1 MFKYRK
7 FTGKKEVTTFV
18 WRDSLPTE
26 PIAGTFYWIDNKNG
40 TALYFANY
48 DSELLRL
55 DNKNISELDLSDDL
69 RKKIKGL
76 IDTDNQIKNT
86 IEENEKTVAA
96 SLNDLNGKIDSVSGE
111 LSDETNKRIEENN
124 QIKNTI
130 EENEKSTTAS
140 LNDLNEKIDVIKD
153 EITGHIG
160 EDNLTDELK
169 KKINN
174 ITIDEVNNLMTIDI
188 DDKKYYSTI
197 FAGVSSPTI
206 PVQSSTEITI
216 SNTKSIQIT
225 QNDTGVTTK
234 WFVSTSKI
242 NTNDFSSWNTGTTAS
257 ISGISS
263 SLYTTYYVYAVNIKN
278 GINSTVS
285 STIYKFKRQQ
295 SKPIYTVVPPDNYST
310 SKKCIIT
317 PKSGFVL
324 KYSSDN
330 SNWKSDL
337 TSAIG
342 VSLDGF
348 KSNKEK
354 TYTFYVKY
362 LNEKTT
368 EDSAVEKITITVGSP
383 QIEYKSLKDI
393 PSSVSDFSGWT
404 AYGRTMSKDMKFNET
419 FDYYPC
425 FAVPSNR
432 KLVAT
437 ALGKEITPKETINLT
452 IPSDGNDY
460 VIYVLPK
467 QSANVDSEMNIKIS

>member
-18 WRDSLPTE
+18 WRDNIPTE
-26 PIAGTFYWIDNKNG
+26 PIAGTFYWIDDKNG

-69 RKKIKGL
+69 REKIKGL

-86 IEENEKTVAA
+86 IEENEETVAA
-96 SLNDLNGKIDSVSGE
+96 ALNDLNE
-111 LSDETNKRIEENN
+111 RIN
-124 QIKNTI
+124 QTENTI
-130 EENEKSTTAS
+130 EENEETTTAS
-140 LNDLNEKIDVIKD
+140 LKGLSD
-153 EITGHIG
+153 EIDNVSGELQKEISKLIG
-160 EDNLTDELK
+160 EDKLTEELK

-206 PVQSSTEITI
+206 PVQSSTEITT

-234 WFVSTSKI
+234 WFVSTSEI
-242 NTNDFSSWNTGTTAS
+242 NTNDFSSWNTGATAS

-263 SLYTTYYVYAVNIKN
+263 SLYTAYYVYAVNIKN
-278 GINSTVS
+278 GINSPVS
-285 STIYKFKRQQ
+285 SSIYKFKRQQ
-295 SKPIYTVVPPDNYST
+295 SKPAYNLTGDNYST
-310 SKKCIIT
+310 SRTCTIT
-317 PKSGFVL
+317 EKSGFVL

-330 SNWKSDL
+330 INWKSDL

-348 KSNKEK
+348 KSNTEN

-362 LNEKTT
+362 LNEETT
-368 EDSAVEKITITVGSP
+368 EDSVVEKITITVGSP
-383 QIEYKSLKDI
+383 QIEYKSLTDI
-393 PSSVSDFSGWT
+393 PDSVSDFSGWT

-437 ALGKEITPKETINLT
+437 ALGKEISPKETINLT

>member
-18 WRDSLPTE
+18 WRDTLPTE
-26 PIAGTFYWIDNKNG
+26 PIAGTFYWIDDKNG

-55 DNKNISELDLSDDL
+55 DNKKISELDLSDDL
-69 RKKIKGL
+69 REKIKGL

-86 IEENEKTVAA
+86 IEENEKSTTE
-96 SLNDLNGKIDSVSGE
+96 SLNDLNERIDSVSGE

-130 EENEKSTTAS
+130 EENEKSTTES
-140 LNDLNEKIDVIKD
+140 LNDLNERIDVIN
-153 EITGHIG
+153 GHIG

-174 ITIDEVNNLMTIDI
+174 ITIDEANNLMTIDI

-206 PVQSSTEITI
+206 PVQSSTEITT

-225 QNDTGVTTK
+225 PNDTGVTTK
-234 WFVSTSKI
+234 WFVSTSEI

-278 GINSTVS
+278 GINSNVS
-285 STIYKFKRQQ
+285 SSIYKFKRQQ
-295 SKPIYTVVPPDNYST
+295 SKPTYNLTGDNYST
-310 SKKCIIT
+310 SRTCTIT
-317 PKSGFVL
+317 EKSGFVL

-362 LNEKTT
+362 LNEETT
-368 EDSAVEKITITVGSP
+368 EDSVVEKITITVGSP
-383 QIEYKSLKDI
+383 QIEYKSLTDI
-393 PSSVSDFSGWT
+393 PDSVSDFSGWT

>member
-26 PIAGTFYWIDNKNG
+26 PIAGTFYWVDDENG

-48 DSELLRL
+48 DSELIRL
-55 DNKNISELDLSDDL
+55 DNKNISELDLSDEL
-69 RKKIKGL
+69 RKKINGL
-76 IDTDNQIKNT
+76 IEEDNHIKNI
-86 IEENEKTVAA
+86 IEENEETTAA
-96 SLNDLNGKIDSVSGE
+96 ALNDLNERINGASDG
-111 LSDETNKRIEENN
+111 LSDEINKRIEEDNY
-124 QIKNTI
+124 IKNII
-130 EENEKSTTAS
+130 EENEKSTTES
-140 LNDLNEKIDVIKD
+140 LNDLDERIAEIKD
-153 EITGHIG
+153 EINGHIG

-174 ITIDEVNNLMTIDI
+174 ISIDELNNLMTINI

-206 PVQSSTEITI
+206 PAQSSVEITT
-216 SNTKSIQIT
+216 SDTKSIPIT

-234 WFVSTSKI
+234 WFVSTSEI
-242 NTNDFSSWNTGTTAS
+242 TANDFSSWNTGTSAT

-263 SLYTTYYVYAVNIKN
+263 LLNTTYYVYAVNIKN
-278 GINSTVS
+278 GINSDVS
-285 STIYKFKRQQ
+285 SSIYKFKRQQ
-295 SKPIYTVVPPDNYST
+295 NAPQYVVIGNNYIT
-310 SKKCIIT
+310 SRTCKIT
-317 PKSGFVL
+317 EKSGFVL

-330 SNWKSDL
+330 SNWE
-337 TSAIG
+337 SASSYTIK
-342 VSLDGF
+342 F
-348 KSNKEK
+348 ESNKEK

-362 LNEKTT
+362 LNEETS
-368 EDSAVEKITITVGSP
+368 EDSVVSKITITVGSP
-383 QIEYKSLKDI
+383 QIEYKSLADI
-393 PSSVSDFSGWT
+393 PDSVSDFSDWIAFDT
-404 AYGRTMSKDMKFNET
+404 QTMTRDMKFNET

-437 ALGKEITPKETINLT
+437 ALGKEITPKKKLNFT
-452 IPSDGNDY
+452 IPSDGNAY

-467 QSANVDSEMNIKIS
+467 QSANVDAEMNIKIS

>member
-26 PIAGTFYWIDNKNG
+26 PIAGTFYWVDDENG

-55 DNKNISELDLSDDL
+55 DNKNISEIDLSDEL
-69 RKKIKGL
+69 RKKINGL
-76 IDTDNQIKNT
+76 IEEDNQIKNT
-86 IEENEKTVAA
+86 IKENEETTAA
-96 SLNDLNGKIDSVSGE
+96 ALNDLNDKINSVSGE
-111 LSDETNKRIEENN
+111 LSDETNKRIEEDN

-130 EENEKSTTAS
+130 EENEKSTTAA
-140 LNDLNEKIDVIKD
+140 LDALNERIGEIKD
-153 EITGHIG
+153 EINGHIR

-174 ITIDEVNNLMTIDI
+174 ITIDELNNLMTINI

-206 PVQSSTEITI
+206 PAQTSIEITT
-216 SNTKSIQIT
+216 SNTKSIPIT

-234 WFVSTSKI
+234 WFVSTSEI
-242 NTNDFSSWNTGTTAS
+242 TTNDFSSWNTGTSAS

-285 STIYKFKRQQ
+285 SSIYKFKRQQ
-295 SKPIYTVVPPDNYST
+295 IAPTYNVSGNNYST
-310 SKKCIIT
+310 SRTCTINE
-317 PKSGFVL
+317 KSGFVL
-324 KYSSDN
+324 KYSSDK

-362 LNEKTT
+362 LNEKTS
-368 EDSAVEKITITVGSP
+368 EDSVVQKITITVGSP
-383 QIEYKSLKDI
+383 QIEYKSLADI
-393 PSSVSDFSGWT
+393 PASVSDFSGWK
-404 AYGRTMSKDMKFNET
+404 AFGLQTMTRDMKFNET

-425 FAVPSNR
+425 FAVPSN
-432 KLVAT
+432 KTLVAT
-437 ALGKEITPKETINLT
+437 ALGKEITPKKTIKLT
-452 IPSDGNDY
+452 IPSGGNAY

-467 QSANVDSEMNIKIS
+467 QSANVYAEMNIKIS

>member
-26 PIAGTFYWIDNKNG
+26 PIAGTFYWVDDENG

-55 DNKNISELDLSDDL
+55 DNKNISEIDLSDEL
-69 RKKIKGL
+69 RKKINGL
-76 IDTDNQIKNT
+76 IEEDNQIKNT
-86 IEENEKTVAA
+86 IEENEKATSSALNDLNERINQAENTIEEDEEVVAA
-96 SLNDLNGKIDSVSGE
+96 SLNDLNDKIGSVSGE
-111 LSDETNKRIEENN
+111 LTDKINN
-124 QIKNTI
+124 
-130 EENEKSTTAS
+130 
-140 LNDLNEKIDVIKD
+140 
-153 EITGHIG
+153 IG
-160 EDNLTDELK
+160 EDNLIEELK

-174 ITIDEVNNLMTIDI
+174 ITIDEPNNLMTINI

-206 PVQSSTEITI
+206 PAQSSEEITT
-216 SNTKSIQIT
+216 SDTKSIPIT

-234 WFVSTSKI
+234 WFVSTSEI
-242 NTNDFSSWNTGTTAS
+242 TTNDFSSWNTGTSAS

-278 GINSTVS
+278 GINSDVS
-285 STIYKFKRQQ
+285 SSIYKFKRQQ
-295 SKPIYTVVPPDNYST
+295 IAPTYNVSGNNYST
-310 SKKCIIT
+310 SRTCKINE
-317 PKSGFVL
+317 KSGFVL
-324 KYSSDN
+324 KYSSDK

-362 LNEKTT
+362 LNEKTS
-368 EDSAVEKITITVGSP
+368 EDSVVQKITITVGSP
-383 QIEYKSLKDI
+383 QIEYKSLADI
-393 PSSVSDFSGWT
+393 PASVSDFSGWK
-404 AYGRTMSKDMKFNET
+404 AFGLQTMTRDMKFNET

-425 FAVPSNR
+425 FAVPSN
-432 KLVAT
+432 KTLVAT
-437 ALGKEITPKETINLT
+437 ALGKEITPKETIKLT
-452 IPSDGNDY
+452 IPSGGNAY

-467 QSANVDSEMNIKIS
+467 QSANVDAEMNIKIS